1 MGRSGP
7 AGLFGLLHQLF
18 GHRQQVEHVGG
29 RIHALSFG
37 QRARQPVGAR
47 LALVQFNLHV
57 LRHQRRKTA
66 GERPTGKGRQD
77 LGVDHRRRQRFK
89 GVEKHFKIFTAGM
102 QELHHGGVGQQVDKR
117 LPLLDRQRIDEGE
130 LFTVVELDQAQ
141 LRIVGARSD
150 KLGVQRNLGMLS
162 RLLADLLQ
170 SGIGSDQLIIQ
181 NIILL

>member
-1 MGRSGP
+1 
-7 AGLFGLLHQLF
+7 
-18 GHRQQVEHVGG
+18 
-29 RIHALSFG
+29 
-37 QRARQPVGAR
+37 
-47 LALVQFNLHV
+47 
-57 LRHQRRKTA
+57 
-66 GERPTGKGRQD
+66 
-77 LGVDHRRRQRFK
+77 
-89 GVEKHFKIFTAGM
+89 M

-117 LPLLDRQRIDEGE
+117 LPLLDRQRIYEGE